1 MFQFKNK
8 KSLAERLKDDKPIPK
23 KNTIDFDDLD
33 IESSF
38 SFDESNENNDKNSEN
53 NKTENSEI
61 FINSNNILLN
71 NSLTKDDI
79 TPKEQDNCKNN
90 ENNNNL
96 SNKNQNN
103 NDNNNNNNNICLKDN
118 DNDLYSDKEDSVKDG
133 KEKNR
138 DNNNEEN
145 NEKEKEIEREIVRS
159 ITKKERVTRERINM
173 AELIRFRNEPES
185 IVLTDQFGFIMIDKV
200 DNAGISK
207 KLTMK
212 NNLKF
217 SSKLLN
223 KRQSI
228 RNSLKV
234 NARIEKWNHM
244 LKNYEEFS
252 TKKRD
257 ILKSRTRKGIPDNLR
272 GYVWQLFA
280 EKQKYF
286 ILGVYE
292 NLQNL
297 PIDENLERVIIK
309 DLNRTFPLCH
319 FFREQYG
326 NGQRKLYR
334 VLSRYS
340 LYNKSV
346 GYVQGMGFLAAAFLM
361 YMDEESS
368 FFMIH
373 SLMKKYKME
382 GIFLD
387 GFPELKKLFFV
398 LLKLQKKFINKIY
411 DIIRRDK
418 VIPTMYASN
427 WFISL
432 FTRSFEFPIAVR
444 VLDCFLLE
452 GFKAI
457 YRFSL
462 ALLKIKENELYKC
475 TEGSS
480 ITLLTHCAENTN
492 IDELFKVAFGFSIST
507 SYIQECEEE
516 FEKVKNDE
524 KNEFMSQLLW

>member
-1 MFQFKNK
+1 M
-8 KSLAERLKDDKPIPK
+8 
-23 KNTIDFDDLD
+23 
-33 IESSF
+33 
-38 SFDESNENNDKNSEN
+38 NSEN

-61 FINSNNILLN
+61 FINTNNNLLK
-71 NSLTKDDI
+71 NSLTEEPV
-79 TPKEQDNCKNN
+79 TLKEQDNDKNN
-90 ENNNNL
+90 ENINL
-96 SNKNQNN
+96 PIKNQININ
-103 NDNNNNNNNICLKDN
+103 NNNNNNNICPKDN
-118 DNDLYSDKEDSVKDG
+118 YNDIYSDKEDSVKDG
-133 KEKNR
+133 KEE
-138 DNNNEEN
+138 NNEEN

-185 IVLTDQFGFIMIDKV
+185 IVLTDQFGFIQID
-200 DNAGISK
+200 NPGISK

-217 SSKLLN
+217 SSILLN
-223 KRQSI
+223 KRQSV

-252 TKKRD
+252 TKKRE

-286 ILGVYE
+286 IPGVYE
-292 NLQNL
+292 DLQSL
-297 PIDENLERVIIK
+297 PIEENLERVIIK

-326 NGQRKLYR
+326 NGQRQLYR

-346 GYVQGMGFLAAAFLM
+346 GYVQGMGFLAAAFLI

-398 LLKLQKKFINKIY
+398 LLKLQKN
-411 DIIRRDK
+411 
-418 VIPTMYASN
+418 
-427 WFISL
+427 
-432 FTRSFEFPIAVR
+432 
-444 VLDCFLLE
+444 VLA
-452 GFKAI
+452 KYMI
-457 YRFSL
+457 
-462 ALLKIKENELYKC
+462 
-475 TEGSS
+475 
-480 ITLLTHCAENTN
+480 
-492 IDELFKVAFGFSIST
+492 
-507 SYIQECEEE
+507 
-516 FEKVKNDE
+516 
-524 KNEFMSQLLW
+524 